1 MTGEESTDRQY
12 NLVRKSST
20 PKRLSRLISEEKK
33 VSEPF
38 CRKGLK
44 VFHLK
49 PVIFKVCHEDL
60 VFTWLRAEQFLLAKI
75 LSFPT
80 FCVGISQQN
89 QQSFSFL
96 LLSLWHQFWKVCLV
110 GKKNFSWWFSNVKSN
125 SYWFYIRR
133 QKILPCTFIPRY
145 LMNIHHVSWQ

>member
-1 MTGEESTDRQY
+1 MCLTPFTLKLSCLSLICQKWQERNLQTDNIIWLERAQ
-12 NLVRKSST
+12 LRKDLADWSR
-20 PKRLSRLISEEKK
+20 KRKK
-33 VSEPF
+33 FQSLF

-60 VFTWLRAEQFLLAKI
+60 VFTWMEAEQFLLAII

-125 SYWFYIRR
+125 SY
-133 QKILPCTFIPRY
+133 
-145 LMNIHHVSWQ
+145 